1 MSRALPHL
9 SPPRPQAGR
18 RARVP
23 CRPGL
28 LCRLRRAMR
37 CAWLRTRI
45 RSAEFELQGLD
56 ADLRALPLQREAHRR
71 HLEHLVAQLSLTE
84 GGLL

>member
-9 SPPRPQAGR
+9 SPPRFY
-18 RARVP
+18 RARVH

-28 LCRLRRAMR
+28 LCRLRRAWR
-37 CAWLRTRI
+37 CAMLRVRI
-45 RSAEFELQGLD
+45 KSAEFELQGLD
-56 ADLRALPLQREAHRR
+56 AEIRALPLQREAHRR
-71 HLEHLVAQLSLTE
+71 HLEALVAELSLTE